1 MSRELLSALCL
12 VAVLEGLFLFLTPD
26 GWKRTAERLYVLSS
40 GQLRV
45 FGAIVVALGLL
56 SLWAVRG

>member
-1 MSRELLSALCL
+1 MARELLSALCL

-26 GWKRTAERLYVLSS
+26 GWKRTAERLYALSTI
-40 GQLRV
+40 QLRV
-45 FGAIVVALGLL
+45 FGAIVVAGGLL